1 MYTVQLYVPLP
12 DHAILLR
19 SLLHHLCFTPSL
31 IGRLQSCIL
40 RVEQFQSLTPT
51 PTRQAGIFWPPC
63 PPPSMSARDRS
74 VSPVGASKF
83 ERPFTKEALKE
94 TVYSSKEDTSPT
106 ASTAAPSTHFSHPS
120 TASTMQTDT
129 TAASSLDTASLSHHH
144 HHKDLSLSTDTTG
157 SPACSLPVTSSSDI
171 DADEW
176 FARFRSD
183 PDLALSVSDECP
195 DRATL
200 AAVYDLP
207 IFAADGSARPFG
219 SLYDPAYALHPRQ
232 LVLFVRHFYCGACQ
246 AYLQC
251 LAQHI
256 TKEDYFA
263 IPVPTSII
271 VIGCGA
277 PDLIPQYK
285 KFTACPFPI
294 FADPSRQL
302 FKKLGM
308 VISVNL
314 GRERPEYMRDI
325 SAPAWLAGQVTTI
338 KRSLRDPDGIRK
350 RDIVRGGNPMQI
362 GGEFL
367 FEDGEVVWCHRMRN
381 YRNHAEVAVLRKLL
395 ELDE

>member
-1 MYTVQLYVPLP
+1 M
-12 DHAILLR
+12 
-19 SLLHHLCFTPSL
+19 
-31 IGRLQSCIL
+31 
-40 RVEQFQSLTPT
+40 E
-51 PTRQAGIFWPPC
+51 
-63 PPPSMSARDRS
+63 RDRS
-74 VSPVGASKF
+74 VSPIGASRF
-83 ERPFTKEALKE
+83 EKPFEPRSGL
-94 TVYSSKEDTSPT
+94 SSKATSPSSLT
-106 ASTAAPSTHFSHPS
+106 DSARGPGSHLSQPS
-120 TASTMQTDT
+120 TASSSGVRSEAAE
-129 TAASSLDTASLSHHH
+129 TAPSSIDDATIVPPATPSHLA
-144 HHKDLSLSTDTTG
+144 KEVGMLPGED
-157 SPACSLPVTSSSDI
+157 SPACSLQHSHDV
-171 DADEW
+171 DAEEW

-183 PDLALSVSDECP
+183 VDVSLTSSDECP

-207 IFAADGSARPFG
+207 IFAADGSSRPFG
-219 SLYDPAYALHPRQ
+219 SLYDPAYALHTRQ

-251 LAQHI
+251 LAQSI

-271 VIGCGA
+271 VIGCGQ
-277 PDLIPQYK
+277 PDLIPHYK
-285 KFTACPFPI
+285 KFTGCPFPI

-308 VISVNL
+308 VLSLNL

-338 KRSLRDPDGIRK
+338 RKSLKDPEGIRK
-350 RDIVRGGNPMQI
+350 RDVVRGGNPMQI

-381 YRNHAEVAVLRKLL
+381 YRNHAEVAVLRKLV